1 MMELI
6 IIIVVTALILAVV
19 AFVVLG
25 TVITTMP
32 WFAWVLIVAIICG
45 FQYMRHLQK
54 EKKDAANRQVRT
66 YQTPFGR
73 NGYNDMIDQTI
84 EKELADYA
92 KREKA
97 RQIRNNDPKMINV
110 KNNNEHFKVLIRRKR
125 RRINLIK
132 TIKKISRL
140 FFQRGY
146 FFYCTN

>member
-54 EKKDAANRQVRT
+54 YDIGTFRLSCPSSCDTLKKT
-66 YQTPFGR
+66 GGEIR
-73 NGYNDMIDQTI
+73 NG
-84 EKELADYA
+84 
-92 KREKA
+92 
-97 RQIRNNDPKMINV
+97 
-110 KNNNEHFKVLIRRKR
+110 
-125 RRINLIK
+125 K
-132 TIKKISRL
+132 TSP
-140 FFQRGY
+140 G
-146 FFYCTN
+146 

>member
-45 FQYMRHLQK
+45 FQYMRYLNK
-54 EKKDAANRQVRT
+54 EKKNAANTQVRT
-66 YQTPFGR
+66 HQTPFGR
-73 NGYNDMIDQTI
+73 IDNGYNAMIDQTI
-84 EKELADYA
+84 EKELADYER
-92 KREKA
+92 REKT

-110 KNNNEHFKVLIRRKR
+110 KNTNEHFKVLK
-125 RRINLIK
+125 
-132 TIKKISRL
+132 
-140 FFQRGY
+140 
-146 FFYCTN
+146 

>member
-25 TVITTMP
+25 TVITTLP

-54 EKKDAANRQVRT
+54 EKKNAVNTQVRT
-66 YQTPFGR
+66 SPAPFGR

-110 KNNNEHFKVLIRRKR
+110 KNSNEHFKVLK
-125 RRINLIK
+125 
-132 TIKKISRL
+132 
-140 FFQRGY
+140 
-146 FFYCTN
+146 